1 MLFLTIAEDY
11 VKKTKAKVNARGGL
25 LCSCCLVFYLSSA
38 DLNEP
43 VVTLDDHS
51 KQNKQSCSC

>member
-25 LCSCCLVFYLSSA
+25 WYGVDSVLILLPT
-38 DLNEP
+38 DPHEP
-43 VVTLDDHS
+43 VVTLDDQS
-51 KQNKQSCSC
+51 KQNKQNCSC